1 MVKLLVKSAK
11 NPQRR
16 SIMSEMN
23 LEDINRMAKESP
35 LELVRTSEQRYR
47 SLVSNLA
54 SRVKKN
60 EEIRVIL
67 LAGPSGSGKTT
78 TANLLSDALI
88 SAGEESMV
96 VSLDDFYRNSD
107 DPQYPRL
114 KNGERDF
121 ETVDALDLPFLIKTL
136 ADIAAGRP
144 FLLPKY
150 DFKLAK
156 RTEVRKIPAM
166 PHGCVIIEG
175 LHALNPKVFS
185 DLSKDKL
192 LKIFISVSTNVNEG
206 GVRII
211 SGRKVRFL
219 RRMIRDSLYRG
230 ADAERTLSLWKNVLI
245 GEDKYLYPHRNNADV
260 SFDTFHPFELSVMR
274 SFAQRLISSELASRE
289 EYAAKVLDAIN
300 RVVALDAHI
309 VPETS
314 LIREFIPGGKY
325 EALY

>member
-1 MVKLLVKSAK
+1 
-11 NPQRR
+11 
-16 SIMSEMN
+16 MSEIN

-35 LELVRTSEQRYR
+35 LELVRVSEQRYH
-47 SLVSNLA
+47 SLVSGLA
-54 SRVKKN
+54 TRVKKDGQ
-60 EEIRVIL
+60 IRVIL

-88 SAGEESMV
+88 GAGEECMV
-96 VSLDDFYRNSD
+96 VSLDDFYRNCD

-114 KNGERDF
+114 ESGERDF
-121 ETVDALDLPFLIKTL
+121 ETVEALDLPFLTKTL
-136 ADIAAGRP
+136 ADIALSRP

-150 DFKLAK
+150 DFKSAK

-175 LHALNPKVFS
+175 LHALNPKVFA
-185 DLSKDKL
+185 DLPSERL

-230 ADAERTLSLWKNVLI
+230 ADAERTLSLWKNVLA

-274 SFAQRLISSELASRE
+274 PFAEKLISAELASKE
-289 EYAAKVLDAIN
+289 EYAGKVLDAVT
-300 RVVALDAHI
+300 RVLPLQMDL
-309 VPETS
+309 VPDTS

>member
-1 MVKLLVKSAK
+1 MA
-11 NPQRR
+11 
-16 SIMSEMN
+16 EMN

-35 LELVRTSEQRYR
+35 LELVRISEQRYH
-47 SLVSNLA
+47 SLVSDIA
-54 SRVKKN
+54 TRVKKN
-60 EEIRVIL
+60 EQIKVML

-78 TANLLSDALI
+78 TANLLSDALKA
-88 SAGEESMV
+88 AGEESMV
-96 VSLDDFYRNSD
+96 VSLDDFYRDSD
-107 DPQYPRL
+107 DPEYPRL
-114 KNGERDF
+114 ESGERDF
-121 ETVDALDLPFLIKTL
+121 ETVDALDLPFLTKTL
-136 ADIAAGRP
+136 ADIAASRP

-150 DFKLAK
+150 DFKVAK
-156 RTEVRKIPAM
+156 RTAVRKIPAM

-185 DLSKDKL
+185 GLPKERL

-219 RRMIRDSLYRG
+219 RRMIRDSLYRN
-230 ADAERTLSLWKNVLI
+230 ADAERTLALWKNVLI
-245 GEDKYLYPHRNNADV
+245 GEDKYLYPHRHNADV

-274 SFAQRLISSELASRE
+274 SFAERLISAELAERE
-289 EYAAKVLDAIN
+289 KYAGIVLEAITRVRPLDA
-300 RVVALDAHI
+300 AI
-309 VPETS
+309 VPDTS

>member
-1 MVKLLVKSAK
+1 MA
-11 NPQRR
+11 
-16 SIMSEMN
+16 EMN

-35 LELVRTSEQRYR
+35 LELVRISEQRYR
-47 SLVSNLA
+47 SLVSDLA
-54 SRVKKN
+54 TRVKKN
-60 EEIRVIL
+60 EQIKVIL

-88 SAGEESMV
+88 GAGEESMV
-96 VSLDDFYRNSD
+96 VSLDDFYRDSG
-107 DPQYPRL
+107 DPDYPRL
-114 KNGERDF
+114 DNGERDF
-121 ETVDALDLPFLIKTL
+121 ETVDALDLPFLTKTL
-136 ADIAAGRP
+136 SDIAASRP

-150 DFKLAK
+150 DFKVAK
-156 RTEVRKIPAM
+156 RTVVRKIPAM

-185 DLSKDKL
+185 GLPKERL

-230 ADAERTLSLWKNVLI
+230 ADAERTLGLWKNVLI
-245 GEDKYLYPHRNNADV
+245 GEDKYLYPHRHNADV

-274 SFAQRLISSELASRE
+274 SFAEKLISAPLASKDG
-289 EYAAKVLDAIN
+289 YAGAVLDAVE
-300 RVVALDAHI
+300 RVFPLDEKI
-309 VPETS
+309 VPDTS

>member
-1 MVKLLVKSAK
+1 
-11 NPQRR
+11 
-16 SIMSEMN
+16 MSEIN
-23 LEDINRMAKESP
+23 IEEINRMAKESP
-35 LELVRTSEQRYR
+35 HELVRISEQRYH
-47 SLVSNLA
+47 SLVRDVA
-54 SRVKKN
+54 IRVKKN
-60 EEIRVIL
+60 EQIRVVL

-78 TANLLSDALI
+78 TANLLADALKA
-88 SAGEESMV
+88 AGEESMV

-107 DPQYPRL
+107 DPTYPRL
-114 KNGERDF
+114 DNGERDF
-121 ETVDALDLPFLIKTL
+121 ETVDALDLPFLTKTL
-136 ADIAAGRP
+136 ADIAASRF
-144 FLLPKY
+144 FLLPRY
-150 DFKLAK
+150 DFKVAR

-185 DLSKDKL
+185 DLPSECL
-192 LKIFISVSTNVNEG
+192 LKVFISVSTNLNEG

-230 ADAERTLSLWKNVLI
+230 ADAERTLALWKNVLV
-245 GEDKYLYPHRNNADV
+245 GEDKYLYPFRHNADL

-274 SFAQRLISSELASRE
+274 SFAERLISAELAARE
-289 EYAAKVLDAIN
+289 EYAGIVLDAIT
-300 RVVALDAHI
+300 RVHPLGADL
-309 VPETS
+309 VPDTS